1 MTPQALVTKVKLYL
15 IYFRKRLFSGTD
27 KFIEG
32 LTAETGRGKTSFL
45 HKSEAAL
52 IEDAPVGLPSHI
64 ILYVI
69 VGFIFFALM
78 FCIFGSVDRIVVA
91 TGKVT
96 TRSPLVVLQPYS
108 ISKISKIHVRPG
120 DVVKKGQVLITFDP
134 TFSNADEA
142 ALKQRVDS
150 LASEISR
157 IQAELSGSKEFTFD
171 GAKNLSGKANASSAG
186 TGNSSYPIKNSV
198 NASKNTIGVTANDPF
213 SVQSQLFNQ
222 RRSQHASDISERDA
236 RIKQLDVQIAE
247 HNESLSHLRRQAE
260 ISLNILE
267 IRRRL
272 EASGAGS
279 RLDTVLAEKEKIN
292 QDLKLKSVISDLDK
306 LQQQKMEY
314 LSERSSYSSKWFSEL
329 SEQLSKDM
337 KDWTAASQDYQ
348 KARRMRELS
357 DMRAPMDGVVL
368 ELSDRSEGS
377 VLREAETLLTLVPA
391 NAVLLVDANISS
403 RDIGYVKAGYSVQV
417 KLEAYPFQ
425 QFGTVDAQL
434 VEISPDSIVEKDGD
448 KTNTVFHSQIKLNDS
463 LVGLLKRGIKLH
475 PGLIVTADIKTG
487 RRSII
492 SYLSDPIIKTANEG
506 LREP

>member
-1 MTPQALVTKVKLYL
+1 MTPQAVVTKVKLYL
-15 IYFRKRLFSGTD
+15 IYFRKRLFSGAD
-27 KFIEG
+27 NFIEG
-32 LTAETGRGKTSFL
+32 LTAEAGRGQTSFL

-52 IEDAPVGLPSHI
+52 IEEAPVGLPSHI

-108 ISKISKIHVRPG
+108 TSKISKIYVRPG
-120 DVVKKGQVLITFDP
+120 DVVKKGQVLVTFDP

-142 ALKQRVDS
+142 ALKQKVDS

-157 IQAELSGSKEFTFD
+157 IQAELSGSQKFTVA
-171 GAKNLSGKANASSAG
+171 GAKNLSVQAKGSSAAMR
-186 TGNSSYPIKNSV
+186 NSSDPIKNSV
-198 NASKNTIGVTANDPF
+198 DLSKNTTDGTANDPF

-222 RRSQHASDISERDA
+222 RRSQHASDIAERDA

-247 HNESLSHLRRQAE
+247 HQESLSHLRRQVD
-260 ISLNILE
+260 ISLNIFE
-267 IRRRL
+267 IRRKL
-272 EASGAGS
+272 EAASAGS
-279 RLDTVLAEKEKIN
+279 RLDTVLAEKENITE
-292 QDLKLKSVISDLDK
+292 DLKLKSVISDLDK
-306 LQQQKMEY
+306 LQQEKMEY

-337 KDWTAASQDYQ
+337 KDWTAASQEYQ
-348 KARRMRELS
+348 KASRMRELS

-448 KTNTVFHSQIKLNDS
+448 KTNTVFHTQIKLNDS

>member
-1 MTPQALVTKVKLYL
+1 MTPQALVTKVRLYL
-15 IYFRKRLFSGTD
+15 IFFRKTLFSGTN

-32 LTAETGRGKTSFL
+32 LTAEAGRGEASFL
-45 HKSEAAL
+45 HKSEAAI
-52 IEDAPVGLPSHI
+52 IEEAPVRLPSHI

-69 VGFIFFALM
+69 VGFIFFGLM

-108 ISKISKIHVRPG
+108 TSRISKIHVRPG

-157 IQAELSGSKEFTFD
+157 IRAELSGSKEFTID
-171 GAKNLSGKANASSAG
+171 GAKNLSLQAMGPG
-186 TGNSSYPIKNSV
+186 TAMTNSSYLIKNSV
-198 NASKNTIGVTANDPF
+198 DVSKKTINGTAYDPF
-213 SVQSQLFNQ
+213 FVQSQLFNQ
-222 RRSQHASDISERDA
+222 RRAQHASDISERDA

-247 HNESLSHLRRQAE
+247 RKESLSQLRRQVD

-272 EASGAGS
+272 EAGGAGT
-279 RLDTVLAEKEKIN
+279 RLEAVLAERENIN

-337 KDWTAASQDYQ
+337 KDWTAASQEYQ
-348 KARRMRELS
+348 KARRMRDLS
-357 DMRAPMDGVVL
+357 DMRAPMDGVIL
-368 ELSDRSEGS
+368 EISDRSEGS

-425 QFGTVDAQL
+425 QFGTIDAQL

-448 KTNTVFHSQIKLNDS
+448 KTNTVFHTQIKLNDS

>member
-1 MTPQALVTKVKLYL
+1 MTPQAVLTKVKLYL

-32 LTAETGRGKTSFL
+32 LTAEAGRGKTSFL

-52 IEDAPVGLPSHI
+52 IEEAPVGLPSHI

-108 ISKISKIHVRPG
+108 TSKISKIHVRPG

-142 ALKQRVDS
+142 ALKQKVDS

-157 IQAELSGSKEFTFD
+157 IQAELSGSKEFTVD

-186 TGNSSYPIKNSV
+186 TSNSSFPIKNSV
-198 NASKNTIGVTANDPF
+198 NASKNTIGVTATDPF

-222 RRSQHASDISERDA
+222 RRSQHASDISERYA

-272 EASGAGS
+272 EARDAGS

-329 SEQLSKDM
+329 SEQLSRDM
-337 KDWTAASQDYQ
+337 KDWTAASQEYQ